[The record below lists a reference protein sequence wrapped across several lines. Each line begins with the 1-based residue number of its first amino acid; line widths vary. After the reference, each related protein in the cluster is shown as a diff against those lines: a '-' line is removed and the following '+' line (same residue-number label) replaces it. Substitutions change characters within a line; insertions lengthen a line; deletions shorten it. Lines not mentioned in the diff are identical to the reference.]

1 MMRLVILGLCLVP
14 GFASGELDQ
23 WDKNNIRKHYQES
36 VFNRPAEVSNKPVD
50 QRYAEK
56 LFPETVTVDRPAY
69 APLPEIPD
77 VQVFTG
83 REIAFERFISLIS
96 KTIGYDSPVFLQV
109 PVSIK
114 QRPII
119 LNSEIHSL
127 PDLVAW
133 LELKTST
140 RIAVYPDSKMIQV
153 TARDELISRHR
164 K

>member
-1 MMRLVILGLCLVP
+1 MRILVVAFCALPAFVS
-14 GFASGELDQ
+14 AELDQ
-23 WDKNNIRKHYQES
+23 WDKNAIRQHYQEA
-36 VFNRPAEVSNKPVD
+36 VFNRPAEISNKPVD
-50 QRYAEK
+50 QKYSEK
-56 LFPETVTVDRPAY
+56 TFPRTVVVDRPAY
-69 APLPEIPD
+69 APIPEIPD

-133 LELKTST
+133 LEMNTST

>member
-1 MMRLVILGLCLVP
+1 MRCLVIALSTLP
-14 GFASGELDQ
+14 AFAFADFDQ
-23 WDKNNIRKHYQES
+23 WDKNDIRKHYQES

-56 LFPETVTVDRPAY
+56 VFPQTVTVDRPAY

-77 VQVFTG
+77 LQIFTG

-96 KTIGYDSPVFLQV
+96 KTIGYDSPVFFQV

-119 LNSEIHSL
+119 LNSEVHSM
-127 PDLVAW
+127 PDLVTW

-140 RIAVYPDSKMIQV
+140 RIAVYPDSKVIQV
-153 TARDELISRHR
+153 TAQDELISRHR